1 MSTSFKI
8 KNKKKSPCDK
18 RITLDA
24 QHNEKMKY
32 FKDLQK
38 SLPLKK
44 KNLKK
49 MENDFN
55 KLKLKSFNTLNDSEL
70 DKYLELKEEIPIK
83 QKAIED
89 IETNKEETDYLLDTG
104 HLLCKYYDNIETI
117 ASGTKIKK
125 NKKNKKNTNTKSVV
139 DFFQTSNSPIK
150 NHSDNKIQNNK
161 INDSDSNSL
170 NTENNYS
177 DNEEIDKLSDIE
189 NKQFLS
195 NGNILDEYLS
205 KVNKDHIKTLYDE
218 EDGYDICKKCNN
230 DSSVLIQSEGIL
242 VCQKC
247 GFQLQ
252 ILIDSDKPSY
262 KDPPREISYFAYKR
276 INHFNEWLAQF
287 QAKESTD
294 IPDDVYNKILIEIKK
309 ERIVDMSHLIP
320 SKLREILKK
329 LKLNKYYEHVPH
341 IINRLNGSPPPIM
354 SRETEEK
361 LRLMF
366 KEIQTPFMRN
376 CPKDR
381 KNFLSYSYVL
391 HKFVQLLG
399 LDEFLPC
406 FPLLKSREK
415 LHQQDLIWK
424 KICEELKWEF
434 IKSL

>member
-1 MSTSFKI
+1 MSSSFKI
-8 KNKKKSPCDK
+8 KNRKKSPTDT

-32 FKDLQK
+32 FNDLKK
-38 SLPLKK
+38 SLPSRK
-44 KNLKK
+44 KNLKNLQN
-49 MENDFN
+49 EFN
-55 KLKLKSFNTLNDSEL
+55 QLKEKKFNTLTDIEL
-70 DKYLELKEEIPIK
+70 NRYLELKENIPTY
-83 QKAIED
+83 QKD
-89 IETNKEETDYLLDTG
+89 IEEIESNKQETDYLLDTG
-104 HLLCKYYDNIETI
+104 YLLCQYYDNIDNV
-117 ASGTKIKK
+117 ASGKK
-125 NKKNKKNTNTKSVV
+125 LKKKKKKKKNTNSKSVI
-139 DFFQTSNSPIK
+139 DFFQDKNISNNVVDK
-150 NHSDNKIQNNK
+150 ENTNSDSDKDSSNENKISEQK
-161 INDSDSNSL
+161 FISRG
-170 NTENNYS
+170 
-177 DNEEIDKLSDIE
+177 K
-189 NKQFLS
+189 
-195 NGNILDEYLS
+195 ILDEYLS
-205 KVNKDHIKTLYDE
+205 KTDKDHIKSQFEE
-218 EDGYDICKKCNN
+218 EDGYDICKKCHE
-230 DSSVLIQSEGIL
+230 DSVVLIHSEGIL

-247 GFQLQ
+247 GYQIP

-294 IPDDVYNKILIEIKK
+294 IPDDVYNKILLEIKK
-309 ERIVDMSHLIP
+309 ERISDMRSLTP

-341 IINRLNGSPPPIM
+341 IINRLNGVPPPIM

-361 LRLMF
+361 LRMMF
-366 KEIQTPFMRN
+366 KEIQTPFMRH

-399 LDEFLPC
+399 LDEFLAC

-415 LHQQDLIWK
+415 LHQQDQIWK
-424 KICEELKWEF
+424 KICEDLKWEF